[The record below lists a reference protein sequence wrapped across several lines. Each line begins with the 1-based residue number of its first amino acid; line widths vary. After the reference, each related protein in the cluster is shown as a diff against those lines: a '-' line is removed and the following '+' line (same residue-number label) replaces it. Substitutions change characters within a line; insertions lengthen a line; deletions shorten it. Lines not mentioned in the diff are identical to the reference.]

1 MSDCQ
6 DHDPGHQGQIPDQAD
21 HDHKDSIPDVIGLIP
36 DVMGLIPDVIGLIP
50 DVIDLNQ
57 GGGPEDLVLDQE
69 DLVPIQ
75 DLVPIL
81 DQDLVP
87 ILDQRDLVPISDQEG
102 LVSVLEQR
110 IRHTTLSMNLFSV
123 PGVCM

>member
-36 DVMGLIPDVIGLIP
+36 DVMGLIPNVIGLIPDVMGLIPDVIGLIP

-57 GGGPEDLVLDQE
+57 EGGPEDLILDQE

-81 DQDLVP
+81 DQ
-87 ILDQRDLVPISDQEG
+87 RDLVPI
-102 LVSVLEQR
+102 
-110 IRHTTLSMNLFSV
+110 LFSV